1 VKKESWALTLLI
13 SFVIVFGAGLIG
25 SSFVNGGYSTAW
37 YLNNKSEVT
46 PPNYAFG
53 IVWNILFVM
62 IALSLF
68 LALQG
73 ARKGREKWVVACV
86 YGINL
91 ILNALWSLFFFG
103 MMNAF
108 LGLVDLVLIWLTIIG
123 MIYVSWNIDRRAA
136 WFLIPY
142 LLWVTFAGVLNV
154 LFLMN

>member
-1 VKKESWALTLLI
+1 MKKESWALTLLI
-13 SFVIVFGAGLIG
+13 SFVIVFGAGIIG

-37 YLNNKSEVT
+37 YLNHRSAFT

-53 IVWNILFVM
+53 VVWNILFVL

-68 LALQG
+68 FALQG
-73 ARKGREKWVVACV
+73 AGKGRERWIVVCV

-108 LGLVDLVLIWLTIIG
+108 LGLVDLFLVWLTIIG
-123 MIYVSWNIDRRAA
+123 MIYVSFKIDRRAA
-136 WFLIPY
+136 WLLIPY
-142 LLWVTFAGVLNV
+142 LIWVTFAGVLNV